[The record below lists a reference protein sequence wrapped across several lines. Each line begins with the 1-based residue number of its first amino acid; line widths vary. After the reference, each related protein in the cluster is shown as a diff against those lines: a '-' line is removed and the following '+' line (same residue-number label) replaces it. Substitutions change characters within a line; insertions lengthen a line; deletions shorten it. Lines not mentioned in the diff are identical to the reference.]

1 MHQLTIT
8 LALLLAHLVGDFVVQ
23 RDRVVAG
30 KRRRSVAA
38 YLEHACLHLLL
49 SELALLGFVPATLST
64 PRTHA
69 FLVGLAATH
78 ALLDLA
84 KTRSERG
91 PSTAGAATSFLLDQ
105 LLHLLLL
112 IGAAA
117 FIAEAPAPLAATA
130 ASLQRHAAPV
140 LVLTTSYCAAIFAA
154 GYANAVLLAPFAA
167 RLKTADEADCSGLAN
182 AGKYIGWL
190 ERFLV
195 LTAVLVGSPEAAG
208 LVVAAKSVF
217 RFGDIKEGR
226 AFAEYFLIGTFLSI
240 SEAVGIGLAA
250 RYLLGHLPA
259 A

>member
-1 MHQLTIT
+1 MHLLTIT

-38 YLEHACLHLLL
+38 YLEHACAHLLL
-49 SELALLGFVPATLST
+49 SELALLAFVPATLSP

-69 FLVGLAATH
+69 LLVGLAATH

-84 KTRSERG
+84 KARSEG
-91 PSTAGAATSFLLDQ
+91 GAPTSGTATAFLVDQ
-105 LLHLLLL
+105 VLHLLLL
-112 IGAAA
+112 LGAAA
-117 FIAEAPAPLAATA
+117 LIAEVATPLAAIA
-130 ASLQRHAAPV
+130 AWLQRQAAPA
-140 LVLTTSYCAAIFAA
+140 LVLATSYCAALFAA
-154 GYANAVLLAPFAA
+154 GYANAVLLAPFAG
-167 RLKTADEADCSGLAN
+167 RLRTADEADPSGLAN

-226 AFAEYFLIGTFLSI
+226 AFAEYFLIGTFLSV

-250 RYLLGHLPA
+250 RLLLGHLPA

>member
-1 MHQLTIT
+1 MHLLTVT

-38 YLEHACLHLLL
+38 HLEHASIHLLL
-49 SELALLGFVPATLST
+49 SELALLAFVPATLGT
-64 PRTHA
+64 LRTHA
-69 FLVGLAATH
+69 LLVGLAATH

-84 KTRSERG
+84 KARSERG
-91 PSTAGAATSFLLDQ
+91 VPDSGRATPFVLDQ
-105 LLHLLLL
+105 LLHLALLL
-112 IGAAA
+112 GAAA
-117 FIAEAPAPLAATA
+117 LVAETAAPLAALA
-130 ASLQRHAAPV
+130 DWLQRHAGPV
-140 LVLTTSYCAAIFAA
+140 LTLGTAYVAALFAA

-167 RLKTADEADCSGLAN
+167 RLKTADEADSGGLAN

-208 LVVAAKSVF
+208 LVAAAKSVF

-226 AFAEYFLIGTFLSI
+226 AFAEYFLIGTFLSVG
-240 SEAVGIGLAA
+240 EAVGIGLAA
-250 RYLLGHLPA
+250 RYLLGQLPA